1 VGNGA
6 LGISSETCAT
16 GRKAPCIATN
26 APPAEMLSAVA
37 NSRRSLPFESRLRT
51 KRGIGKG
58 SRVQAR
64 RSIFGEER
72 SKQLTF
78 PTEVLCLPHLG
89 CQTNATCS
97 GGHGYNEWYFR
108 DLRAKKAYLPG
119 ITGYLPDLSGHNT
132 IFCQADFGKSL
143 PKTGKCF
150 AFFVDT
156 PSLVP

>member
-1 VGNGA
+1 MGNGA

-108 DLRAKKAYLPG
+108 DLRAKKAYLPE
-119 ITGYLPDLSGHNT
+119 ITGYLPDLAGIIRFFAGLTLERVYRKLANVLH
-132 IFCQADFGKSL
+132 FSL
-143 PKTGKCF
+143 TLP
-150 AFFVDT
+150 A
-156 PSLVP
+156 